1 MTASPVNF
9 DGLGLEA
16 SATPRWSC
24 QKIAKRFA
32 SPVLIDVSLDV
43 APGKTL
49 ALLGANGAGKST
61 LGKIIAGLQTADSGQ
76 MWLDGQPFS
85 PGSKRAAERLGVH
98 IVQQELGTIDTLSI
112 AENLF
117 LTSLPARWGWIK
129 RRRLADRAHAAL
141 AAVGLEGLDPHR
153 SVGELGVGE
162 KQLIE
167 IASALEHRCRLL
179 VLDEP
184 TAALTKPQIDRLFER
199 LDRMRRDGVAMIYV
213 SHRLDEI
220 RRIADQVAVLRDGVL
235 VERGTAAE
243 FVPERA
249 VAAMSGEPTT
259 GARSP
264 RTHRVSGGIG
274 EARASETEVT
284 RTEEITPPS
293 FQSLRPVELQGERAK
308 LALAIR
314 GLVARPRVRG
324 VDLEAYRGEIVGIA
338 GLVGSG
344 RTETLRAIFGADRA
358 EQGQIWVRGRKRVS
372 LFRSTH
378 EAVRSRVAMVPEDRK
393 AQGLALPL
401 SVRINV
407 TLGVLGQGASS
418 WGWMRPLIERS
429 SAEHSLAQTE
439 VRYASSEQAIALL
452 SGGNQQKVL
461 MSRWLRHDADVL
473 LVDEPTRGIDVASK
487 RTLFRVLREKADA
500 GGAILVVSSDLH
512 ELLEYCDVLA
522 VMHEGRVVRWCHP
535 QESSESELL
544 SLAIGGSHQGG
555 NRHE

>member
-1 MTASPVNF
+1 MNASPSDF
-9 DGLGLEA
+9 GGSDLQE

-32 SPVLIDVSLDV
+32 APVLVDVSLDV
-43 APGKTL
+43 APGKML

-61 LGKIIAGLQTADSGQ
+61 LGKIIAGLQTADAGQ

-117 LTSLPARWGWIK
+117 LASLPSRWGWIQRK
-129 RRRLADRAHAAL
+129 PLADRARAAL
-141 AAVGLEGLDPHR
+141 AAVGLDGLDPHR

-179 VLDEP
+179 ILDEP
-184 TAALTKPQIDRLFER
+184 TAALTTPQIERLFER
-199 LDRMRRDGVAMIYV
+199 LDRLRRDGVAMIYV

-235 VERGTAAE
+235 VERGAAAE

-249 VAAMSGEPTT
+249 VAAMSGEAMT
-259 GARSP
+259 GTREP
-264 RTHRVSGGIG
+264 RAHRVSRGMSK
-274 EARASETEVT
+274 ARASEKGVT
-284 RTEEITPPS
+284 QTEEIGPPS
-293 FQSLRPVELQGERAK
+293 FQSQRPLELQGERAK

-358 EQGQIWVRGRKRVS
+358 EQGQIWVRGRKSVS

-378 EAVRSRVAMVPEDRK
+378 DAVRARIGMVPEDRK
-393 AQGLALPL
+393 TQGLALPL

-407 TLGVLGQGASS
+407 TLGALGHGASN
-418 WGWMRPLIERS
+418 WGWMRPKAERI

-439 VRYASSEQAIALL
+439 VRCASPEQAIASL

-461 MSRWLRHDADVL
+461 VSRWLRHDTDVL

-500 GGAILVVSSDLH
+500 GGAILVVSSDLN

-522 VMHEGRVVRWCHP
+522 VMYEGRVVRWCHP
-535 QESSESELL
+535 QQSSEAELL
-544 SLAIGGSHQGG
+544 SLAIGGSNPGG